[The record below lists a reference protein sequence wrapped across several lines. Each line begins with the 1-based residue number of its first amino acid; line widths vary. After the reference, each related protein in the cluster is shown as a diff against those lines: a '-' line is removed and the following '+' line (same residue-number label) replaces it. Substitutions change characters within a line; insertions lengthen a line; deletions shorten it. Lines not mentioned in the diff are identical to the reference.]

1 MLTPP
6 TEKELESELLRLYE
20 EGGKLGYWARYFYRM
35 FMPHCE
41 GYIGGVA
48 AVRKMLEAG
57 GSASGLQEVLRL
69 KRDDLAVE
77 TLVLSG
83 KWDHLFKPWD
93 RKQAR
98 ENLRYARALSNS
110 RRYGSR

>member
-1 MLTPP
+1 MSTPP
-6 TEKELESELLRLYE
+6 TEQDLEKELFHLYE
-20 EGGKLGYWARYFYRM
+20 EGGRLGYWARYFYRM
-35 FMPHCE
+35 FMSHCD

-57 GSASGLQEVLRL
+57 GAASGLEKVLHL
-69 KRDDLAVE
+69 KREDLAVE

-93 RKQAR
+93 RKQAK
-98 ENLRYARALSNS
+98 ENLRYARALLES